1 MVWVGLTISSYS
13 LNSELMLSSDQ
24 LLTTPTKYL
33 YGFLEGY
40 LGASSPRAAEKQ
52 QQQQLGDYLGYLCAL
67 ASSGLAPYSPAATL
81 PVTSGVIYCC
91 SVWVSIV
98 MVSVGVVSGCVY

>member
-1 MVWVGLTISSYS
+1 
-13 LNSELMLSSDQ
+13 MLSSDQ

-67 ASSGLAPYSPAATL
+67 ASCHNQASHTHQQHTL

>member
-67 ASSGLAPYSPAATL
+67 ASSGLAIL
-81 PVTSGVIYCC
+81 TSSNTPCNKWC
-91 SVWVSIV
+91 DLLLQC
-98 MVSVGVVSGCVY
+98 VGVNSDGECGCG